1 MNSDTKVE
9 GERFSL
15 YFPPSQEKLFN
26 YVSEQFDEN
35 GKKINR
41 NKFILKII
49 EEHYQ
54 NQHNKL
60 KVEQSH
66 QVNQNNVSNQELLDE
81 LQILKKMIG
90 DIKIIESTS
99 LKNSSNEESMAED
112 ENSNS
117 SSISLTKEEL
127 QQLNNPMF

>member
-1 MNSDTKVE
+1 MNNETKVE

-60 KVEQSH
+60 KAEQSH
-66 QVNQNNVSNQELLDE
+66 EVNQNNVSNQQLLDE

-90 DIKIIESTS
+90 DIKVIESTNT
-99 LKNSSNEESMAED
+99 KNSPNEESIVED
-112 ENSNS
+112 EKTNSP
-117 SSISLTKEEL
+117 SISLTREEL
-127 QQLNNPMF
+127 EQLNNPMF